1 LPRSLLIYLG
11 GIYDPSFAN
20 VIGNIHLFAAAQLS
34 YDLIKS
40 LVSSARSNAQAGKKR
55 KAVDA
60 DEVAGEVKRKKVLSA
75 AADLI

>member
-1 LPRSLLIYLG
+1 LPRSLLIYCG
-11 GIYDPSFAN
+11 TDFGPT
-20 VIGNIHLFAAAQLS
+20 

>member
-1 LPRSLLIYLG
+1 
-11 GIYDPSFAN
+11 
-20 VIGNIHLFAAAQLS
+20 
-34 YDLIKS
+34 
-40 LVSSARSNAQAGKKR
+40 VSSARSNAQAGKKR

>member
-1 LPRSLLIYLG
+1 LPRSLLICLG

-34 YDLIKS
+34 YQ
-40 LVSSARSNAQAGKKR
+40 VVTEAVY
-55 KAVDA
+55 VDA